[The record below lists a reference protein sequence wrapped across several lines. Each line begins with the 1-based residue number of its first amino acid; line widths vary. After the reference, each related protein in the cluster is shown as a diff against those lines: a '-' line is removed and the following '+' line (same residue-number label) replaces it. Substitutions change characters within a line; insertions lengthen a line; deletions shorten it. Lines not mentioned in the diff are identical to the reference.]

1 MIFQAMHLLRLSV
14 STATLLLLLGLLLVG
29 FTAFLFQI
37 RRWRE
42 RQLHS
47 VRADFDREL
56 KATQLEIREATLQDV
71 SREIHDH
78 ITLSLTLA
86 KLHLNS
92 IDPTQPDRL
101 MKKTEEAN
109 QLITDAIERLREISH
124 SLNSDRVA
132 SQGLLAAI
140 ENEIDRIEKTAQF
153 SVKLLLSGEPIFLP
167 NDTEFILFRVIQEC
181 FNNIIRHSRT
191 RYAQLSLTYLADSL
205 HIVVMDFGIGFS
217 IPPSESASL
226 HGGFGISSIQSRIQQ
241 LNGTVKIETAR
252 NEGTT
257 LTFTIPYQLENSTS

>member
-1 MIFQAMHLLRLSV
+1 MIFQTMHLLRVSV
-14 STATLLLLLGLLLVG
+14 STATILLLLGLLLLG

-37 RRWRE
+37 RRWRT
-42 RQLHS
+42 RQWHMI
-47 VRADFDREL
+47 RMYFDREL
-56 KATQLEIREATLQDV
+56 KAAQLEIRESTLQAV

-86 KLHLNS
+86 KLHLNN
-92 IDPTQPDRL
+92 IDLAQPDRWTE
-101 MKKTEEAN
+101 KTEQSK

-124 SLNSDRVA
+124 SLNSDWVA
-132 SQGLLAAI
+132 SQGLVAAI
-140 ENEIDRIEKTAQF
+140 ENEMDRIEKTALF
-153 SVKLLLSGEPIFLP
+153 RVKLLISGEPIFLP

-181 FNNIIRHSRT
+181 MNNIIRHSRT

-205 HIVVMDFGIGFS
+205 HIVVMDFGVGFS
-217 IPPSESASL
+217 IPPSESPSL
-226 HGGFGISSIQSRIQQ
+226 HGGSGISSIQSRIRQ
-241 LNGTVKIETAR
+241 LNGTVKIEAAR

>member
-1 MIFQAMHLLRLSV
+1 MIFQNMHLLRLSV
-14 STATLLLLLGLLLVG
+14 STATLLLLLGLLLLG
-29 FTAFLFQI
+29 FTLFLFQI
-37 RRWRE
+37 HRWRK
-42 RQLHS
+42 RQLRQL
-47 VRADFDREL
+47 RADFDREL
-56 KATQLEIREATLQDV
+56 KETQLEIREATLRDV

-92 IDPTQPDRL
+92 IDPAQPERSTE
-101 MKKTEEAN
+101 KTEESK

-124 SLNSDRVA
+124 SLNSDWVA
-132 SQGLLAAI
+132 SQGLVSAI
-140 ENEIDRIEKTAQF
+140 ENEIDRIEKTTLF
-153 SVKLLLSGEPIFLP
+153 RVKLLISGEPIFLS
-167 NDTEFILFRVIQEC
+167 NDTESVLFRVIQEC

-217 IPPSESASL
+217 IPPSESSSL
-226 HGGFGISSIQSRIQQ
+226 HSGSGISSIQSRIQQ
-241 LNGTVKIETAR
+241 LNGTVKIETVR

-257 LTFTIPYQLENSTS
+257 LTFTIPYQIENSTS